1 MLVDSTLNATI
12 TGTTTAAAAI
22 EAGGYDGI
30 WLGETKH
37 DPFMQ
42 SLQTVNATSR
52 VTVGTGVAI
61 AFGRSPMTLANS
73 GFDLARYSQ
82 GRFVLGLGSQIKPH
96 IEKRF
101 SMPWSH
107 PAPRM
112 REMILAIKAIW
123 NAWQNEE
130 PLAFRGDFYTHTLM
144 TPFFSPTPHEFGP
157 PPIALAGVGV
167 HMTETAGEVCDGFL
181 FHPFTTDTYMREVT
195 IPALLRGRAK
205 AGKSDLDGFTVSG
218 PAFACVGRDDT
229 EMAAAVAG
237 TKNQIAFYA
246 STPAYRPVL
255 EMHGWG
261 ELQTELGRMTRA
273 GRWSEIGDL
282 IDDEMLHAFAIVGTP
297 SQVGVGLRE
306 RWGHI
311 ATRLTLYATYKSDP
325 TIWSEV
331 IQELRD

>member
-96 IEKRF
+96 ITKRF

-112 REMILAIKAIW
+112 RELVMAMRAIW
-123 NAWQNEE
+123 ANWQDGTKLDFQGE
-130 PLAFRGDFYTHTLM
+130 FYTHTLM
-144 TPFFSPTPHEFGP
+144 T
-157 PPIALAGVGV
+157 
-167 HMTETAGEVCDGFL
+167 D
-181 FHPFTTDTYMREVT
+181 R
-195 IPALLRGRAK
+195 
-205 AGKSDLDGFTVSG
+205 KS
-218 PAFACVGRDDT
+218 
-229 EMAAAVAG
+229 
-237 TKNQIAFYA
+237 
-246 STPAYRPVL
+246 
-255 EMHGWG
+255 
-261 ELQTELGRMTRA
+261 
-273 GRWSEIGDL
+273 
-282 IDDEMLHAFAIVGTP
+282 
-297 SQVGVGLRE
+297 
-306 RWGHI
+306 
-311 ATRLTLYATYKSDP
+311 TRLNSSHPRLSRMPSSA
-325 TIWSEV
+325 
-331 IQELRD
+331 